1 MQEVTQT
8 RVWRGWLFASVPLL
22 FLYCPLG
29 IQWLWQAY
37 QEAVLLRESG
47 MRFILSGRYP
57 SVPLATNF
65 VSLLP
70 FATALVLAVL
80 FFRWG
85 AHQRPVVK
93 SSLVFAAL
101 PWLLGTAH
109 LLLLWRYGVLELD
122 HDAGMGVGG
131 AVTVAVGLGELL
143 TEQASAAFGAALL
156 LASLGAALALDASGV
171 GLRQQARP
179 RDATWTRGALLA
191 GAAVCAFSIVSTACA
206 GFASHA
212 GASFFNQ
219 IAMTS
224 LNEWPAEQ
232 DAFASRWAVLQAA
245 QCVAAIAALLGLVA
259 GARHRRASA
268 FSKAERM
275 TPWFVGALLAISGG
289 AHLLGTRAV
298 ASNFARLVGVT
309 DRGASSAALR
319 GVENT
324 GLPRFLKP
332 VLSVTSEGVLVSG
345 SFAARWDAGEAHVER
360 ALADYRQQRAVGILG
375 EPVLPASLDVGVEN
389 SATLRAVACLGAAA
403 RRVGVAQLALAVGPE
418 HEIPADTRRALS
430 QISPLLGHAFSQ
442 RVSVLPLFLDD
453 CRGSESAHVLTVE
466 LGQKAISQEGVSRP
480 ESCLSHSHCTRLRL
494 TPNSTLDDLLRFL
507 ALARYARVEFESD
520 LSQVCDSS
528 AAPL

>member
-8 RVWRGWLFASVPLL
+8 RVWRGWLFASVPLV
-22 FLYCPLG
+22 FLYCSLG

-57 SVPLATNF
+57 SDPLATYF

-70 FATALVLAVL
+70 FATALALAVL

-85 AHQRPVVK
+85 AHQRPAVK
-93 SSLVFAAL
+93 RSLVLAAL

-109 LLLLWRYGVLELD
+109 LLLLWRYGVLEL
-122 HDAGMGVGG
+122 HYYAGMGG
-131 AVTVAVGLGELL
+131 AVAVAAGLGELL

-171 GLRQQARP
+171 GLREQARP

-224 LNEWPAEQ
+224 LNEWTAEQ

-275 TPWFVGALLAISGG
+275 TPWLVGALLAISSG

-345 SFAARWDAGEAHVER
+345 SFAARWDAGKAHVER
-360 ALADYRQQRAVGILG
+360 ALADYRRQRAVGILG
-375 EPVLPASLDVGVEN
+375 EPVLPVSLDVGVEN

-403 RRVGVAQLALAVGPE
+403 RRVGVAQLVLAVGPE
-418 HEIPADTRRALS
+418 HEIPAETRRALS
-430 QISPLLGHAFSQ
+430 QISPLLGQAFSQ

-466 LGQKAISQEGVSRP
+466 LDQRAISQEGVSRP
-480 ESCLSHSHCTRLRL
+480 ESCLSHSHCARLRL

-507 ALARYARVEFESD
+507 AMDRYARVEFEPG